1 MSEPLDH
8 LPGGTQAEE
17 LPFNAVAVIGM
28 AGRFPGARNVREFWS
43 NLCNGVELVTRFED
57 SELEDSFGPDVR
69 RAPNFVRAR
78 PILPDVEFFDAG
90 FFGMYPR
97 EAELTD
103 PQHRVFLE
111 CAWEAL
117 EDGGYD
123 PSSYPG
129 AIGVI
134 AGCSMNTY
142 FLHHVLGNR
151 GTSEDFTNAFQVGQY
166 PMLLGA
172 SREFLA
178 TRVSYKLNLNGPSFS
193 LNTACSTSLMA
204 IAQACQ
210 QLMLFQ
216 CDMAIAGGVSI
227 TFPQKRGYLSQ
238 EGGMVSEDGHCRT
251 FDAGANGT
259 VFGSGA
265 GAVLLKRLEDAVAD
279 GDHIY
284 AVVRGSGVN
293 NDGAAK
299 VGFTAP
305 SSDGQANAIMM
316 AHANAGIEPRSIGYV
331 ECHGTA
337 TPLGDPIEI
346 AGLTKAFRAT
356 GDEAK
361 QFCAIGSVKSNVGH
375 LDAAAGVVGF
385 IKTALSLQHR
395 QVPATLHF
403 RTPNPRL
410 DIENTPF
417 FVNATLNDWPEGPE
431 PRRAGVSAFGVGGTN
446 VHIVLEEAPAVSA
459 RPAAD
464 AVEVI
469 ALSARSEASL
479 GKARVALA
487 GRLRENPNLCLA
499 DVAHT
504 LQAGRK
510 AFDYRWSAAAR
521 DLAGA
526 VAALESSA
534 SARPVKAA
542 AEPGVLFMFPGQGS
556 QYPDMARDLYEGN
569 AGFRVDIDRCAEILR
584 PYLERDLREILYPAE
599 RGEDDHKVLAATCYA
614 QPGIF
619 SVEYA
624 LARLWMSRG
633 ITPRAMIGHSV
644 GEFVAACLAGVFTLE
659 EVLPLV
665 ATRGRL
671 MQDLPS
677 GGMLAVRLP
686 EAELVPLLDGDLA
699 IAAINGPSLC
709 VAAGPHEAIDRLEA
723 VLKERNVVSRRLH
736 TSHAFH
742 SPMMDP
748 IIEPFTGHVRKLALH
763 PPAIPYVSGVTG
775 QWITVAEAT
784 SPDYWARHFRQ
795 PVRFADG
802 LALLLGDENAVLL
815 EVGAGNTLTSLAL
828 QGAAKGRVVV
838 PSLGDAVRERT
849 DDDTMA
855 EALGQLWAAGVP
867 IDWVV
872 LRDGAQRRRVSLPT
886 YPFERER
893 HWIDAP
899 KQAQGALPAA
909 TIAVAT
915 VSTDPAPT
923 PVGATQDIPAMPLPE
938 QAAMPDPNARE
949 NAIRALV
956 VSIFEDLS
964 GEDVGTAPL
973 GTTFLEMGFDSL
985 FLTQAAQELLNKF
998 GLKITFRALLG
1009 DLGSIEALTNYVA
1022 ATLPPDRFA
1031 PAPEPVAAPP
1041 VVAQVPAAQPSPVAP
1056 VVAVAQLAPLATA
1069 PLAGGAAGVEGLMRD
1084 QLQVMAQL
1092 MQQQLE
1098 VLRGGVALP
1107 AVTPAPAQAT
1117 APQVVSA
1124 SRVAPVA
1131 PTPAAAPVA
1140 AEGADKDLP
1149 SRFAVY
1155 KNTQKSHDQGIDAR
1169 QRAHID
1175 ALTALY
1181 SARSPGSKR
1190 MTQDYRKV
1198 LADPRAASGFNPDWK
1213 EMVYPVVAAR
1223 SKGSHIWDVD
1233 GNEYIDL
1240 VNGYG
1245 QTMFGH
1251 APDFVVEAVDRQLKE
1266 GFAIGP
1272 QSALTGQVAT
1282 LFCEM
1287 TGNER
1292 VTFCNTGSEAV
1303 MAAMRV
1309 ARTVTGRQ
1317 RVVTFAGDYHG
1328 QFDEV
1333 LVKGQVRKGEHRSLP
1348 VAPGIPPQSVENI
1361 TVLEYG
1367 SDDALAWIRQH
1378 AGELAAVVVEPVQ
1391 SRRPDLR
1398 PVEFLKQVRAIT
1410 QESGTALVFDEVVTG
1425 FRMHPGGLQT
1435 VFAVKAD
1442 LACYGKVV
1450 GGGLPVGVLAGKA
1463 SFMDALDGGTWNYG
1477 DDSYP
1482 EVGVTFFAGTFVRH
1496 PLVLAALLA
1505 VLEHMKARGPAL
1517 QEEVS
1522 ARMGRLVEQ
1531 LQTCFAEHGLSLP
1544 TPVYGSMFY
1553 MQPSHDYRFGSLL
1566 YYHLRAR
1573 GVYVHEGF
1581 PCFLTTEHTDED
1593 VARIV
1598 QAFRESIEAM
1608 QADDLLPRDESI
1620 GAVSPAASPV
1630 PEAATPSGPIV
1641 PTPSQTEVWLS
1652 AQLGDEASCA
1662 FNESISLS
1670 FDGELDAGA
1679 LTSSLNEVISRHDAL
1694 RASFDT
1700 TGTLIHFAPEL
1711 LLDLPVIDLSAETS
1725 PEAALKIR
1733 IGEDA
1738 RTPFDLVGGPLVRAQ
1753 LLRLGAGRHVL
1764 VFTAHHI
1771 VCDGWSVNVLIGELS
1786 ELYRARIE
1794 KTQAVLAEPLAFSAY
1809 ARSEQQSAGSSADES
1824 YWVAQFRTAPPP
1836 LELPT
1841 DRPRPPIKNFNGGSV
1856 QFAID
1861 KPLYDAVKKAGAKR
1875 GSTLFATLLAAFE
1888 VLMGRLAGQNE
1899 VVVGIPAAG
1908 QSLIEDDRALVGHCV
1923 NLLPLRATWRDGVSF
1938 ADFLAATRQSVLDAY
1953 DHRSCTLGTVLRKL
1967 TLPRDP
1973 SRLPLAEVQFN
1984 LERLGGDLAFPGLKT
1999 EVSANPKSF
2008 STFDLFANVTESANG
2023 LRVDCDYNADL
2034 FDEST
2039 ILRWMGHYRS
2049 LLRAIAEDMST
2060 PVERLPLVAPGDEV
2074 ATLDGPVLTVPLQ
2087 ARLNTIHGLFEAQVA
2102 VMPGAEA
2109 ASFENETVS
2118 YRDLDRRAGQVA
2130 ACLAGR
2136 GVARGSRVAVLVDR
2150 SIDMLVALLGVLKAG
2165 CAYVP
2170 LATNHPAARLASIIE
2185 EAQVSAVLTQA
2196 AHAGM
2201 DFGTARVIQ
2210 LDTEREAIASLAPL
2224 AAGSVDV
2231 RGEDLAYVIFTSGS
2245 TGKPKGVEVS
2255 HRNVANFLASMR
2267 ATPGFTASDR
2277 LLAVTTISFDI
2288 AALELY
2294 LPLTAGGSVVI
2305 APQGETA
2312 DGFALLRRLEESR
2325 ATVMQATPIT
2335 WVILLE
2341 SGFRPSPNFKML
2353 CGGEALPRSLADQLV
2368 QNGGELWNM
2377 YGPTETT
2384 IWSSVALI
2392 KPGPEPITVGH
2403 PIANTQFHIL
2413 DRFDRVVP
2421 VGVVGELHIGGDGVA
2436 RGYFR
2441 RPELTAEKF
2450 IADSISRKAGGR
2462 LYRTGDLARLL
2473 PGGRLQLLGRND
2485 HQVKLRGFRIEL
2497 GEIEGALGKAGLDV
2511 AAVILRE
2518 DTPGDPRLVAYFEA
2532 PEHKAPRIERLRAAV
2547 GETLPDYMVP
2557 SQWVRLDAMPR
2568 NSSGKIDR
2576 RSLPKPDGAS
2586 LGDETTYVAPRSEP
2600 EILLAQI
2607 CADVLGQSRV
2617 SVEDDLLALG
2627 ADSIHIFQIVARAN
2641 QAGLALSAKTLLQNR
2656 TIARAA
2662 ATIATVAPP
2671 EAQPELPQ
2679 LVRVARAGRRI
2690 SGAAAAAVSTVQ
2702 YPER

>member
-1 MSEPLDH
+1 MSDPHDLPL
-8 LPGGTQAEE
+8 
-17 LPFNAVAVIGM
+17 NAVAVVGM
-28 AGRFPGARNVREFWS
+28 AGRFPGARNVREFWR
-43 NLCNGVELVTRFED
+43 NLCDGVESVTHFED
-57 SELEDSFGPDVR
+57 SELEDSFGPEVR

-78 PILPDVEFFDAG
+78 PILPDVEFFDAP

-103 PQHRVFLE
+103 PQHRLFLE

-151 GTSEDFTNAFQVGQY
+151 GVSEDFTNTFQVGQY

-172 SREFLA
+172 SAEFLA
-178 TRVSYKLNLNGPSFS
+178 TRVAYKLNLSGPSFT

-210 QLMLFQ
+210 QLLLYQ

-251 FDAGANGT
+251 FDANANGT
-259 VFGSGA
+259 VFGAGA

-305 SSDGQANAIMM
+305 SSDGQAAAIMM
-316 AHANAGIEPRSIGYV
+316 AHANAGIEPGSIGYV

-346 AGLTKAFRAT
+346 AGLTKAFRST
-356 GDEAK
+356 GDETR
-361 QFCAIGSVKSNVGH
+361 QFCAIGSVKSNIGH

-385 IKTALSLQHR
+385 IKTALSLENR
-395 QVPATLHF
+395 LLPPTLHF
-403 RTPNPRL
+403 KSPNPRL

-417 FVNATLNDWPEGPE
+417 FVNAVLNEWREGPE

-446 VHIVLEEAPAVSA
+446 VHLVLEEAPTLDLQASA
-459 RPAAD
+459 GT
-464 AVEVI
+464 VEVLT
-469 ALSARSEASL
+469 LSARSEAAL
-479 GKARVALA
+479 AKARSALA
-487 GRLRENPNLCLA
+487 GHLRANPALSLA

-504 LQAGRK
+504 LQVGRK
-510 AFDYRWSAAAR
+510 AFDYRWSAVSR
-521 DLAGA
+521 DPGSA
-526 VAALESSA
+526 VAALESPTA
-534 SARPVKAA
+534 ARAVKAA
-542 AEPGVLFMFPGQGS
+542 ADPGVLFMFPGQGS
-556 QYPDMARDLYEGN
+556 QYPDMARDLYENN
-569 AGFRVDIDRCAEILR
+569 AGFRADIDRCAAILR
-584 PYLERDLREILYPAE
+584 PYLERDLREVLYPAQRTE
-599 RGEDDHKVLAATCYA
+599 GDHKELAATCYA

-619 SVEYA
+619 AVEYA
-624 LARLWMSRG
+624 LGRLWMSRG
-633 ITPRAMIGHSV
+633 IQPRAMIGHSV
-644 GEFVAACLAGVFTLE
+644 GEFVAACLAGVFLLE

-665 ATRGRL
+665 AKRGRL
-671 MQDLPS
+671 MQDLPP
-677 GGMLAVRLP
+677 GGMLAVRLS
-686 EAELVPLLDGDLA
+686 EAELTPLLDKDLA

-709 VAAGPHEAIDRLEA
+709 VASGPHEAIDRLEA
-723 VLKERNVVSRRLH
+723 VLGQRNVVSRRLH

-748 IIEPFTGHVRKLALH
+748 IIEPFTEHVRKLALQA
-763 PPAIPYVSGVTG
+763 PSIPYVSGVTG
-775 QWITVAEAT
+775 QWITAEAAT

-802 LALLLGDENAVLL
+802 LALLLGEENAVLL

-838 PSLGDAVRERT
+838 PSLPDAARERP
-849 DDDTMA
+849 DEDTLA
-855 EALGQLWAAGVP
+855 EALGRLWTAG
-867 IDWVV
+867 IVV
-872 LRDGAQRRRVSLPT
+872 EWAGLRADAQPRRVSLPT

-893 HWIDAP
+893 HWVDAP
-899 KQAQGALPAA
+899 KATGGAAQVAA
-909 TIAVAT
+909 AAEAR
-915 VSTDPAPT
+915 VSTDPT
-923 PVGATQDIPAMPLPE
+923 PPSSGSTMDTSLMPLPE
-938 QAAMPDPNARE
+938 QAAIPDANARE
-949 NAIRALV
+949 NAIRAVV

-964 GEDVGTAPL
+964 GEDVGTAPA

-1009 DLGSIEALTNYVA
+1009 DLGSIDALTNYVA
-1022 ATLPPDRFA
+1022 ATLPPEKFA
-1031 PAPEPVAAPP
+1031 PAPAAPAAIPATAPAAVAMPVAMATP
-1041 VVAQVPAAQPSPVAP
+1041 
-1056 VVAVAQLAPLATA
+1056 LAPLAQSAVIGTS
-1069 PLAGGAAGVEGLMRD
+1069 GGIEGLMRD

-1098 VLRGGVALP
+1098 VLRGG
-1107 AVTPAPAQAT
+1107 AT
-1117 APQVVSA
+1117 APAPSLT
-1124 SRVAPVA
+1124 VATQAAVPALVA
-1131 PTPAAAPVA
+1131 AAPAAAA
-1140 AEGADKDLP
+1140 AVPAVSEASDTKDLP

-1155 KNTQKSHDQGIDAR
+1155 KNTQKATDQGIDTR
-1169 QRAHID
+1169 QRAHIE

-1190 MTQDYRKV
+1190 LTQDYRKV
-1198 LADPRAASGFNPDWK
+1198 LADPRAASGFNQDWK

-1223 SKGSHIWDVD
+1223 SKGSRIWDVD
-1233 GNEYIDL
+1233 GNEYVDL

-1272 QSALTGQVAT
+1272 QSALTGKVAT

-1309 ARTVTGRQ
+1309 ARTVTGRH

-1348 VAPGIPPQSVENI
+1348 VAPGIPPQSVENV

-1410 QESGTALVFDEVVTG
+1410 ESSGTALVFDEVVTG
-1425 FRMHPGGLQT
+1425 FRMHPGGLQAI
-1435 VFAVKAD
+1435 FGIKAD

-1463 SFMDALDGGTWNYG
+1463 SFMDALDGGSWSYG

-1505 VLEHMKARGPAL
+1505 VLEHMKAKGPAL
-1517 QEEVS
+1517 QEEVT
-1522 ARMGRLVEQ
+1522 ARMGRLVDG
-1531 LQTCFAEHGLSLP
+1531 LNACFAERGLSLP
-1544 TPVYGSMFY
+1544 IPVYGSMFY

-1573 GVYVHEGF
+1573 GIYVHEGF

-1593 VARIV
+1593 VAHIV

-1608 QADDLLPRDESI
+1608 QVDGLLPSGEPIAPSE
-1620 GAVSPAASPV
+1620 AVAPVAAAPKIAV
-1630 PEAATPSGPIV
+1630 PIGPIT
-1641 PTPSQTEVWLS
+1641 PTASQTEVWLS

-1662 FNESISLS
+1662 FNESISLR
-1670 FDGELDAGA
+1670 FDGALDAGA
-1679 LTSSLNEVISRHDAL
+1679 LAASLNDVIARHDAL

-1700 TGTLIHFAPEL
+1700 TGMLIHFAPEL
-1711 LLDLPVIDLSAETS
+1711 RLDLPVVDLSGEAS
-1725 PEAALKIR
+1725 PEATLKAR
-1733 IGEDA
+1733 IEQDA

-1753 LLRLGAGRHVL
+1753 LLRLAQGKHVL

-1786 ELYRARIE
+1786 ELYRAKLE
-1794 KTQAVLAEPLAFSAY
+1794 KTQAVLAEPLPFSLY
-1809 ARSEQQSAGSSADES
+1809 AQTEQQSAGSGADEA
-1824 YWVAQFRTAPPP
+1824 YWIDQFRTAPPP

-1841 DRPRPPIKNFNGGSV
+1841 DRPRPPIKTFHGGSI
-1856 QFAID
+1856 QAFIE

-1923 NLLPLRATWRDGVSF
+1923 NLLPLRANWQDGVGF
-1938 ADFLAATRQSVLDAY
+1938 ADFLAATKQSVLDAY
-1953 DHRSCTLGTVLRKL
+1953 DHRSCTLGTILRKL
-1967 TLPRDP
+1967 TLPRDA

-1999 EVSANPKSF
+1999 EVTPNPKSF
-2008 STFDLFANVTESANG
+2008 STFDLFANVTESASG
-2023 LRVDCDYNADL
+2023 LRIDCDYNADL
-2034 FDEST
+2034 FDEGT
-2039 ILRWMGHYRS
+2039 IVRWMEHYRN
-2049 LLRAIAEDMST
+2049 LLQAIAADVTT
-2060 PVERLPLVAPGDEV
+2060 PVNQLPLLAKVDEV
-2074 ATLDGPVLTVPLQ
+2074 ATLRGIEVEAPTV
-2087 ARLNTIHGLFEAQVA
+2087 ARLGTIHGMIEAQAALTPEADA
-2102 VMPGAEA
+2102 VFFQDERL
-2109 ASFENETVS
+2109 S
-2118 YRDLDRRAGQVA
+2118 YRELDRRAGQLA
-2130 ACLAGR
+2130 AYLRNR
-2136 GVARGSRVAVLVDR
+2136 GFARGSRVAVLVDR

-2170 LATNHPAARLASIIE
+2170 LAPNHPAARLKSILE
-2185 EAQVSAVLTQA
+2185 EADVAAVVTQA
-2196 AHAGM
+2196 AYAGLG
-2201 DFGTARVIQ
+2201 FGTATSIL
-2210 LDTEREAIASLAPL
+2210 LDDEREAIAASSPIGAG
-2224 AAGSVDV
+2224 AAGVTGD
-2231 RGEDLAYVIFTSGS
+2231 DLAYVIFTSGS
-2245 TGKPKGVEVS
+2245 TGKPKGVEVTHGS
-2255 HRNVANFLASMR
+2255 VANFLSSMR
-2267 ATPGFTASDR
+2267 NEPGFTASDR

-2294 LPLTAGGSVVI
+2294 LPLVVGGSVVI
-2305 APQGETA
+2305 APQSETA
-2312 DGFALLRRLEESR
+2312 DGLALLRRLADSG

-2341 SGFRPSPNFKML
+2341 SGFKPSPRLKML
-2353 CGGEALPRSLADQLV
+2353 CGGEAMPRSLADQLV
-2368 QNGGELWNM
+2368 ENGGELWNM

-2384 IWSSVALI
+2384 IWSSIALI

-2403 PIANTQFHIL
+2403 PIANTQFHVL

-2421 VGVVGELHIGGDGVA
+2421 LGVVGELHIGGEGVA

-2441 RPELTAEKF
+2441 RQDLTTEKF
-2450 IADSISRKAGGR
+2450 IADPISGAPGAR
-2462 LYRTGDLARLL
+2462 LYRTGDLARLM

-2497 GEIEGALGKAGLDV
+2497 GEIEAALAKAGLDV
-2511 AAVILRE
+2511 NAVVLRE
-2518 DTPGDPRLVAYFEA
+2518 DTPGDPRLVGYFEA
-2532 PEHKAPRIERLRAAV
+2532 PESKTPRIEVLRSAV
-2547 GETLPDYMVP
+2547 AETLPDYMVP
-2557 SQWVRLDAMPR
+2557 SQWVRLDVMPR
-2568 NSSGKIDR
+2568 NSSGKLDR
-2576 RSLPKPDGAS
+2576 RSLPKPDGGLIEKQS
-2586 LGDETTYVAPRSEP
+2586 TYVAPDGEA
-2600 EILLAQI
+2600 ETILARI
-2607 CADVLGQSRV
+2607 CAEVLGQGRV
-2617 SVEDDLLALG
+2617 SVQDNLLSLG

-2641 QAGLALSAKTLLQNR
+2641 QAGLALSAKTLLQNH
-2656 TIARAA
+2656 TIAKAA
-2662 ATIATVAPP
+2662 ATVAVIAPQADG
-2671 EAQPELPQ
+2671 PELPQ
-2679 LVRVARAGRRI
+2679 LVRVARTGRRV
-2690 SGAAAAAVSTVQ
+2690 SGGAGATVRALQ
-2702 YPER
+2702 SPER

>member
-1 MSEPLDH
+1 MNDPFNDAPAS
-8 LPGGTQAEE
+8 E
-17 LPFNAVAVIGM
+17 LPLNAVAVIGM
-28 AGRFPGARNVREFWS
+28 AGRFPGARNVGTFWR
-43 NLCNGVELVTRFED
+43 NLCDGVESITRFED
-57 SELEDSFGPDVR
+57 SELEDSFGPEVR

-78 PILPDVEFFDAG
+78 PILPDVEFFDAP

-103 PQHRVFLE
+103 PQHRIFLE

-123 PSSYPG
+123 PASYPG

-142 FLHHVLGNR
+142 FLHHVVGNR
-151 GTSEDFTNAFQVGQY
+151 GVSEDFTNTFQVGQY

-172 SREFLA
+172 SAEFLA
-178 TRVSYKLNLNGPSFS
+178 TRVSYKLNLNGPSFT

-204 IAQACQ
+204 IAQSCQ
-210 QLMLFQ
+210 QLLLYQ

-251 FDAGANGT
+251 FDADANGT

-284 AVVRGSGVN
+284 AVVRGTGVN
-293 NDGAAK
+293 NDGSAK

-316 AHANAGIEPRSIGYV
+316 AHANAGIEPTSISYV

-356 GDEAK
+356 GDETR
-361 QFCAIGSVKSNVGH
+361 QFCAIGSVKSNIGH

-395 QVPATLHF
+395 LLPPTLHF
-403 RTPNPRL
+403 KKPNPRL

-417 FVNATLNDWPEGPE
+417 FVNAALNEWPAGPE

-446 VHIVLEEAPAVSA
+446 VHIVLEEASELPVPVTASQ
-459 RPAAD
+459 
-464 AVEVI
+464 VEVLI
-469 ALSARSEASL
+469 LSARSEAAL
-479 GKARVALA
+479 GRARSALA
-487 GRLRENPNLCLA
+487 DHLRQTPDLPLA
-499 DVAHT
+499 EVAHT
-504 LQAGRK
+504 LQAGRR
-510 AFDYRWSAAAR
+510 AFDYRWSAASR
-521 DLAGA
+521 DLDGA
-526 VAALESSA
+526 IAALGNA
-534 SARPVKAA
+534 ATARAVKAA
-542 AEPGVLFMFPGQGS
+542 ADPGVLFMFPGQGS

-569 AGFRVDIDRCAEILR
+569 AGFRADIDRCAEILR
-584 PYLERDLREILYPAE
+584 PYLERDLREVLYPAE
-599 RGEDDHKVLAATCYA
+599 RREDDHKELAATCYA

-619 SVEYA
+619 SIEYA
-624 LARLWMSRG
+624 LGRLWMSRG
-633 ITPRAMIGHSV
+633 IQPRAMIGHSV
-644 GEFVAACLAGVFTLE
+644 GEFVAACLAGVFALE
-659 EVLPLV
+659 DVLPLV

-671 MQDLPS
+671 MQDLPP

-686 EAELVPLLDGDLA
+686 EAELAPLLDKDLA

-709 VAAGPHEAIDRLEA
+709 VASGPYEAIDRLETA
-723 VLKERNVVSRRLH
+723 LKDRNVVSRRLH

-748 IIEPFTGHVRKLALH
+748 IIEPFTGHVRKLALQA
-763 PPAIPYVSGVTG
+763 PSIPYVSGVTG

-802 LALLLGDENAVLL
+802 LGLLLGDANAVLL

-838 PSLGDAVRERT
+838 PSLGDAQRERP
-849 DDDTMA
+849 DEDSMA
-855 EALGQLWAAGVP
+855 EALGRLWAAGVP
-867 IDWVV
+867 VNWPG
-872 LRDGAQRRRVSLPT
+872 LRDGAQPRRVSLPT

-893 HWIDAP
+893 HWVDAP
-899 KQAQGALPAA
+899 KPAQNVPMAEAR
-909 TIAVAT
+909 
-915 VSTDPAPT
+915 VSTDAAPLPA
-923 PVGATQDIPAMPLPE
+923 GATMDTSLMPLPE
-938 QAAMPDPNARE
+938 QAATPDANARE
-949 NAIRALV
+949 NAIRAVV

-964 GEDVGTAPL
+964 GEDVGSAPA

-1009 DLGSIEALTNYVA
+1009 DLGSIDALTSYVA
-1022 ATLPPDRFA
+1022 TTLPPEKFA
-1031 PAPEPVAAPP
+1031 PAAAPAPAAPVAAPAIAAPVAAPP
-1041 VVAQVPAAQPSPVAP
+1041 ISAMAS
-1056 VVAVAQLAPLATA
+1056 LAPLAA
-1069 PLAGGAAGVEGLMRD
+1069 AVPLGTGGGVEGLMRD
-1084 QLQVMAQL
+1084 QLQIMAQL

-1098 VLRGGVALP
+1098 TLRGGTALP
-1107 AVTPAPAQAT
+1107 AAAIVPAQFS
-1117 APQVVSA
+1117 APQ
-1124 SRVAPVA
+1124 PVA
-1131 PTPAAAPVA
+1131 PAPVA
-1140 AEGADKDLP
+1140 AVPAPAAVPAAPEAGDKDLP

-1155 KNTQKSHDQGIDAR
+1155 KNTQKSHEQGIDAR
-1169 QRAHID
+1169 QRSHIE
-1175 ALTALY
+1175 ALAALY

-1190 MTQDYRKV
+1190 MTQDFRRV

-1213 EMVYPVVAAR
+1213 EMVYPVVASR
-1223 SKGSHIWDVD
+1223 SKGSRIWDVD

-1272 QSALTGQVAT
+1272 QSALTGKVAT

-1287 TGNER
+1287 TGNDR

-1348 VAPGIPPQSVENI
+1348 VAPGIPPQSVENV

-1367 SDDALAWIRQH
+1367 SDEALAWIRQH

-1391 SRRPDLR
+1391 SRRPDLQ

-1410 QESGTALVFDEVVTG
+1410 QESGAALVFDEVVTG
-1425 FRMHPGGLQT
+1425 FRMHPGGLQAI
-1435 VFAVKAD
+1435 FGIKAD

-1450 GGGLPVGVLAGKA
+1450 GGGLPVGVLAGKS
-1463 SFMDALDGGTWNYG
+1463 SFMDALDGGSWSYG

-1517 QEEVS
+1517 QEDVS
-1522 ARMGRLVEQ
+1522 ARMGRLVDQ
-1531 LQTCFAEHGLSLP
+1531 LQACFAECGLSLP

-1581 PCFLTTEHTDED
+1581 PCFLTTEHTDDD

-1608 QADDLLPRDESI
+1608 QADGLLPAGE
-1620 GAVSPAASPV
+1620 AVTVSRSVGTVPAARP
-1630 PEAATPSGPIV
+1630 ATPPGPIS
-1641 PTPSQTEVWLS
+1641 PTASQTEVWLS

-1662 FNESISLS
+1662 FNESISLR
-1670 FDGELDAGA
+1670 FDGALDAGA
-1679 LTSSLNEVISRHDAL
+1679 LASSLNDVLARHDAL

-1700 TGTLIHFAPEL
+1700 TGTLIHFAPDL
-1711 LLDLPVIDLSAETS
+1711 QLDVPVIDLSGGGA
-1725 PEAALKIR
+1725 PEAALKER
-1733 IGEDA
+1733 IETDA
-1738 RTPFDLVGGPLVRAQ
+1738 RTPFNLVGGPLVRAQ
-1753 LLRLGAGRHVL
+1753 LLLLAADKHVL

-1771 VCDGWSVNVLIGELS
+1771 VCDGWSMNVLIGELS
-1786 ELYRARIE
+1786 ELYRAKLE
-1794 KTQAVLAEPLAFSAY
+1794 KTLPVLAEPLAFSLY
-1809 ARSEQQSAGSSADES
+1809 AQSEQQSAGSPADEA
-1824 YWVAQFRTAPPP
+1824 YWIGQYRTAPPP

-1841 DRPRPPIKNFNGGSV
+1841 DRPRPPIKTFNGGSV
-1856 QFAID
+1856 PFTID

-1888 VLMGRLAGQNE
+1888 ILMGRLAGQNE

-1923 NLLPLRATWRDGVSF
+1923 NLLPLRASWQDGVTF

-1953 DHRSCTLGTVLRKL
+1953 DHRSCTLGTILRKL
-1967 TLPRDP
+1967 TLPRDA

-2023 LRVDCDYNADL
+2023 LRIDCDYNADL
-2034 FDEST
+2034 FDEAT
-2039 ILRWMGHYRS
+2039 ILRWMEHYRN
-2049 LLRAIAEDMST
+2049 LLQAIADDIT
-2060 PVERLPLVAPGDEV
+2060 RPVDVLPLLAPGDAV
-2074 ATLDGPVLTVPLQ
+2074 ATLDGPALPVPAQ
-2087 ARLNTIHGLFEAQVA
+2087 AHLKTIHGLFEAQVA
-2102 VMPGAEA
+2102 ATSNADA
-2109 ASFENETVS
+2109 AFFEDETVN
-2118 YRDLDRRAGQVA
+2118 YHELDRRAGQVA
-2130 ACLAGR
+2130 ACLVQR
-2136 GVARGSRVAVLVDR
+2136 GVTRGSRVAVLVDR
-2150 SIDMLVALLGVLKAG
+2150 SVDMLVALLGVLKAG
-2165 CAYVP
+2165 CTYVP
-2170 LATNHPAARLASIIE
+2170 LATNHPAARLKSIIE
-2185 EAQVSAVLTQA
+2185 EAEVAAVVTQA
-2196 AHAGM
+2196 DHAGLG
-2201 DFGTARVIQ
+2201 FGPAMVIQ
-2210 LDTEREAIASLAPL
+2210 LDGERDAIASLVPL
-2224 AAGSVDV
+2224 ATGAIEVGGD
-2231 RGEDLAYVIFTSGS
+2231 DLAYVIFTSGS

-2255 HRNVANFLASMR
+2255 HGSVANFLASMR
-2267 ATPGFTASDR
+2267 IEPGFTANDR

-2294 LPLTAGGSVVI
+2294 LPLITGGSVVI
-2305 APQGETA
+2305 APQSETA
-2312 DGFALLRRLEESR
+2312 DGFALLKRLNESG

-2341 SGFRPSPNFKML
+2341 SGFKPSPKLKML

-2368 QNGGELWNM
+2368 QNGGALWNM

-2384 IWSSVALI
+2384 IWSSIAPI
-2392 KPGPEPITVGH
+2392 KPGPEPITVGQ

-2413 DRFDRVVP
+2413 DKFDRVVP

-2436 RGYFR
+2436 HGYFR

-2450 IADSISRKAGGR
+2450 IADPIAGKSGAR
-2462 LYRTGDLARLL
+2462 LYRTGDLARLM

-2497 GEIEGALGKAGLDV
+2497 GEIEAALGKAGLDV
-2511 AAVILRE
+2511 AAVLLRE

-2532 PEHKAPRIERLRAAV
+2532 PEQKAPRIETLRAAV
-2547 GETLPDYMVP
+2547 AETLPDYMVP
-2557 SQWVRLDAMPR
+2557 SQWIRLDAMPR
-2568 NSSGKIDR
+2568 NSSGKLDR
-2576 RSLPKPDGAS
+2576 RSLPKPDNTLVEEQS
-2586 LGDETTYVAPRSEP
+2586 TYVAPNNET
-2600 EILLAQI
+2600 EATLAQI
-2607 CADVLGQSRV
+2607 CAEVLGQSRV
-2617 SVEDDLLALG
+2617 STEDDLLALG

-2641 QAGLALSAKTLLQNR
+2641 QAGLSLSAKTLLQNR

-2662 ATIATVAPP
+2662 ATVSTIAPLVDR
-2671 EAQPELPQ
+2671 PELPQ
-2679 LVRVARAGRRI
+2679 LVRVARAGRRAG
-2690 SGAAAAAVSTVQ
+2690 GAAAAAISTLQ

>member
-1 MSEPLDH
+1 MNEPSSATPAHD
-8 LPGGTQAEE
+8 LP
-17 LPFNAVAVIGM
+17 LNATAVVGM
-28 AGRFPGARNVREFWS
+28 AGRFPGARTVDAFWR
-43 NLCNGVELVTRFED
+43 NLCDGVESITHFED
-57 SELEDSFGPDVR
+57 SELQDGFGPEVR
-69 RAPNFVRAR
+69 HAPNFVRAR
-78 PILPDVEFFDAG
+78 PILPDVEFFDAP

-97 EAELTD
+97 EAELMD
-103 PQHRVFLE
+103 PQHRLFLE

-123 PSSYPG
+123 PARYPG

-151 GTSEDFTNAFQVGQY
+151 GISEEFTNTFQVGQY

-172 SREFLA
+172 SGEFLA
-178 TRVSYKLNLNGPSFS
+178 TRVSYKLNLTGPSFT

-210 QLMLFQ
+210 QLLLYQ

-251 FDAGANGT
+251 FDADANGT

-284 AVVRGSGVN
+284 AVVRGTGVN
-293 NDGAAK
+293 NDGSGK

-305 SSDGQANAIMM
+305 SPDGQANAIMM
-316 AHANAGIEPRSIGYV
+316 AHANAGVEPRSISYI

-356 GDEAK
+356 GDETN
-361 QFCAIGSVKSNVGH
+361 QFCAVGSVKSNIGH

-385 IKTALSLQHR
+385 IKTALSLNHR
-395 QVPATLHF
+395 LLPPTLHF
-403 RTPNPRL
+403 KKPNPRL

-417 FVNATLNDWPEGPE
+417 FVNAALNEWPAGDE

-446 VHIVLEEAPAVSA
+446 VHIVMEEPPEPATQATDGGPESLV
-459 RPAAD
+459 
-464 AVEVI
+464 
-469 ALSARSEASL
+469 LSARSEAAL
-479 GKARVALA
+479 AKARSALA
-487 GRLRENPNLCLA
+487 DHLRENPALPLA
-499 DVAHT
+499 EVAHT
-504 LQAGRK
+504 LQTGRR
-510 AFDYRWSAAAR
+510 AFDYRWSAASR
-521 DLAGA
+521 DVEGA
-526 VAALESSA
+526 IAALGNTVG
-534 SARPVKAA
+534 ARAVKAA

-556 QYPDMARDLYEGN
+556 QYPDMARDLYERN
-569 AGFRVDIDRCAEILR
+569 ATFRADMDRCADILR
-584 PYLERDLREILYPAE
+584 PYLERDLREVLYPAE
-599 RGEDDHKVLAATCYA
+599 RREDDHKELAATCYA

-624 LARLWMSRG
+624 LGRLWMSRG
-633 ITPRAMIGHSV
+633 IRPRAMIGHSV

-671 MQDLPS
+671 MQDLPP

-686 EAELVPLLDGDLA
+686 EAELKPLLDKDVT

-709 VAAGPHEAIDRLEA
+709 VASGPHEAIDRLET
-723 VLKERNVVSRRLH
+723 VLKERTVVSRRLH

-748 IIEPFTGHVRKLALH
+748 IIEPFTAHVRKLALQA
-763 PPAIPYVSGVTG
+763 PAIPYVSGVTG
-775 QWITVAEAT
+775 QWMTEADAT

-795 PVRFADG
+795 PVRFTDG
-802 LALLLGDENAVLL
+802 LALLLGDEKAVLL

-828 QGAAKGRVVV
+828 QGAAKGRVVMS
-838 PSLGDAVRERT
+838 SLGDAQRERP
-849 DDDTMA
+849 DEDSMA
-855 EALGQLWAAGVP
+855 EALGRLWTAGVP
-867 IDWVV
+867 VDWSGV
-872 LRDGAQRRRVSLPT
+872 REGAQPRRVSLPT

-899 KQAQGALPAA
+899 KPVQGAPLAMAVADARISTDAPPLPAG
-909 TIAVAT
+909 
-915 VSTDPAPT
+915 STMETSP
-923 PVGATQDIPAMPLPE
+923 MPPE
-938 QAAMPDPNARE
+938 QVALPDANARQ
-949 NAIRALV
+949 NAIRDVV

-964 GEDVGTAPL
+964 GEDVGSAPA

-1009 DLGSIEALTNYVA
+1009 DLGSVEALTAHLA
-1022 ATLPPDRFA
+1022 AALPPEKFA
-1031 PAPEPVAAPP
+1031 PAPVAAIPAPPVGAVAPVSGPAAAPVAA
-1041 VVAQVPAAQPSPVAP
+1041 ASSTAALTA
-1056 VVAVAQLAPLATA
+1056 ATS
-1069 PLAGGAAGVEGLMRD
+1069 LGTSGGIEGLMRD
-1084 QLQVMAQL
+1084 QLQIMAQL

-1098 VLRGGVALP
+1098 TLGRG
-1107 AVTPAPAQAT
+1107 T
-1117 APQVVSA
+1117 APSA
-1124 SRVAPVA
+1124 ASVAPVQTAA
-1131 PTPAAAPVA
+1131 PQPVAVVPHAPAAAPA
-1140 AEGADKDLP
+1140 TADGLDKDLP

-1155 KNTQKSHDQGIDAR
+1155 KNAHKSQDQGVDAR
-1169 QRAHID
+1169 QRAHIE

-1190 MTQDYRKV
+1190 LTQDYRKV

-1223 SKGSHIWDVD
+1223 SKGSRIWDVD

-1272 QSALTGQVAT
+1272 QSALTGKVAT

-1348 VAPGIPPQSVENI
+1348 VAPGIPPQSVENV

-1367 SDDALAWIRQH
+1367 SDEALAWIRQH
-1378 AGELAAVVVEPVQ
+1378 AGEVAAVVVEPVQ

-1410 QESGTALVFDEVVTG
+1410 KDSGTALVFDEVVTG
-1425 FRMHPGGLQT
+1425 FRMHPGGLQAI
-1435 VFAVKAD
+1435 FGIQAD

-1463 SFMDALDGGTWNYG
+1463 SFMDALDGGNWSYG

-1522 ARMGRLVEQ
+1522 ARMGRLVDQ
-1531 LQTCFAEHGLSLP
+1531 LQACFAERGLTLP
-1544 TPVYGSMFY
+1544 TPVFGSMFY

-1573 GVYVHEGF
+1573 GIYVHEGF
-1581 PCFLTTEHTDED
+1581 PCFITTEHTDDD

-1598 QAFRESIEAM
+1598 QAFGESIEAM
-1608 QADDLLPRDESI
+1608 QADGLLPGGE
-1620 GAVSPAASPV
+1620 GVTVQAPLAAASSAV
-1630 PEAATPSGPIV
+1630 PAPPSGPIS

-1662 FNESISLS
+1662 FNESISLR
-1670 FDGELDAGA
+1670 FDGALDSSA
-1679 LTSSLNEVISRHDAL
+1679 LASSLNDVIVRHDAL

-1700 TGTLIHFAPEL
+1700 SGTLLHFAEDL
-1711 LLDLPVIDLSAETS
+1711 RLDLPVVDLSSEAS
-1725 PEAALKIR
+1725 PETALKAHI
-1733 IGEDA
+1733 EQDA
-1738 RTPFDLVGGPLVRAQ
+1738 KVPFNLVGGPLVRAQ
-1753 LLRLGAGRHVL
+1753 LLRLAADRHVL

-1786 ELYRARIE
+1786 ELYRAKIE
-1794 KTQAVLAEPLAFSAY
+1794 KTRAVLAEPLPFSIY
-1809 ARSEQQSAGSSADES
+1809 ARSEQQSAGSPADEA
-1824 YWVAQFRTAPPP
+1824 YWVSQYGTAPPP

-1841 DRPRPPIKNFNGGSV
+1841 DRPRPPIKTFAGGSV
-1856 QFAID
+1856 PFTIE

-1888 VLMGRLAGQNE
+1888 ILMGRLAGQSE

-1923 NLLPLRATWRDGVSF
+1923 NLLPLRAIWRDDVTF
-1938 ADFLAATRQSVLDAY
+1938 ADFLTATRQNVLDAY

-1967 TLPRDP
+1967 TLPRDA

-2008 STFDLFANVTESANG
+2008 STFDLFANVTESAGG
-2023 LRVDCDYNADL
+2023 LRIDCDYNADL
-2034 FDEST
+2034 FDEAT
-2039 ILRWMGHYRS
+2039 ILRWMGHYRT
-2049 LLRAIAEDMST
+2049 LLQAIADDMT
-2060 PVERLPLVAPGDEV
+2060 KPVGLLPLAATGDRV
-2074 ATLDGPVLTVPLQ
+2074 ATLDGPALLVPAE
-2087 ARLNTIHGLFEAQVA
+2087 ARLNTIHGLFEAQA
-2102 VMPGAEA
+2102 AATPGADA
-2109 ASFENETVS
+2109 VFFEREKVS
-2118 YRDLDRRAGQVA
+2118 YHDLDRRAGQLA
-2130 ACLAGR
+2130 AGLVQK
-2136 GVARGSRVAVLVDR
+2136 GVARGARVAVLVDR
-2150 SIDMLVALLGVLKAG
+2150 SVDMLVALLGVLKAG
-2165 CAYVP
+2165 CTYVP
-2170 LATNHPAARLASIIE
+2170 LAANHPTARLISILE
-2185 EAQVSAVLTQA
+2185 EAEVGAVVTQT
-2196 AHAGM
+2196 AHAGLS
-2201 DFGTARVIQ
+2201 FGSAVVVD
-2210 LDTEREAIASLAPL
+2210 LDSERDAIASLAHL
-2224 AAGSVDV
+2224 AEGTVAVG
-2231 RGEDLAYVIFTSGS
+2231 GEDIAYVIFTSGS

-2255 HRNVANFLASMR
+2255 HGSVANFLRSMR
-2267 ATPGFTASDR
+2267 IEPGFSADDR

-2294 LPLTAGGSVVI
+2294 LPLVAGGSVVI
-2305 APQGETA
+2305 APQSETA
-2312 DGFALLRRLEESR
+2312 DGIALLRRLDECG

-2335 WVILLE
+2335 WTMLLE
-2341 SGFRPSPNFKML
+2341 SGFKPSPKMKML
-2353 CGGEALPRSLADQLV
+2353 CGGEAMPRSLADQLV

-2384 IWSSVALI
+2384 IWSSIARI
-2392 KPGPEPITVGH
+2392 APGPDPITVGH

-2413 DRFDRVVP
+2413 DRLDRVVP
-2421 VGVVGELHIGGDGVA
+2421 IGVVGELHIGGDGVA
-2436 RGYFR
+2436 KGYFR
-2441 RPELTAEKF
+2441 RPDLTTEKF
-2450 IADSISRKAGGR
+2450 IADPIAAKPGAR
-2462 LYRTGDLARLL
+2462 LYRTGDLARLM

-2485 HQVKLRGFRIEL
+2485 HQIKLRGFRIEL
-2497 GEIEGALGKAGLDV
+2497 GEIEAALGKAGLGV
-2511 AAVILRE
+2511 VAVILRE
-2518 DTPGDPRLVAYFEA
+2518 DVPGDARLAAYFEA
-2532 PEHKAPRIERLRAAV
+2532 PEDKAPRIELLRAAV
-2547 GETLPDYMVP
+2547 AQTLPDYMVP
-2557 SQWVRLDAMPR
+2557 SQWVRLDVMPR
-2568 NSSGKIDR
+2568 NSSGKVDR
-2576 RSLPKPDGAS
+2576 RALPKPEATLVDDQS
-2586 LGDETTYVAPRSEP
+2586 TYVAPRGEV
-2600 EILLAQI
+2600 ENALAKI
-2607 CADVLGQSRV
+2607 CVEVLGQPQV
-2617 SVEDDLLALG
+2617 SIEDDLLALG

-2641 QAGLALSAKTLLQNR
+2641 QAGMALSAKTLLQNR
-2656 TIARAA
+2656 TIAKAA
-2662 ATIATVAPP
+2662 ATIESVPAPEP
-2671 EAQPELPQ
+2671 RPELPQ
-2679 LVRVARAGRRI
+2679 LVRVARAGRRVG
-2690 SGAAAAAVSTVQ
+2690 GAAAAAISTYQSPV
-2702 YPER
+2702 R